1 VTFYLKALPVAALLL
16 LAGCNS
22 APQPDGPVK
31 PIDPNTSPCG
41 APHYQSYIGKPL
53 AAAREVSLD
62 NPVRVIPHNS
72 AATMDFNLHR
82 LNFSGDVNGRINR
95 VYCG

>member
-1 VTFYLKALPVAALLL
+1 MTFYLKALPIAALML
-16 LAGCNS
+16 LAGCKT
-22 APQPDGPVK
+22 APQHDSAVT
-31 PIDPNTSPCG
+31 PIDPDTSPCG
-41 APHYQSYIGKPL
+41 APHYQSYIGQPL
-53 AAAREVSLD
+53 AAAKALKLD
-62 NPVRVIPHNS
+62 NPVRVLPHNS